1 MTGGG
6 SNPNRT
12 LEDLEA
18 MAERKKE
25 EADFASFFSKILKQR
40 ISAQD
45 RRKKRT
51 GATTGS
57 AQQTTRRR

>member
-1 MTGGG
+1 
-6 SNPNRT
+6 
-12 LEDLEA
+12 